1 MAESSRGHVLP
12 RRIPPSSA
20 AVLDDAAP
28 VPMDDLLLGLLRARE
43 PGTGRWLFEDE
54 TIRSWIDGTNDVRNL
69 WLHGHDGAGKA
80 TLAATLAEEMIRRA
94 NATAGAGHERG
105 DAVCFY
111 ICRDE
116 GASSLNWDV
125 MTTLVLQ
132 LALQSEAAY
141 QELKAAV
148 GDTEDA
154 KALEEKLV
162 STTVRELADLLT
174 GMARHF
180 DSVSVFVVSLDGLDM
195 TARQSVLSLLVTA
208 GDTPG
213 VPLRVAV
220 TGDKFSDT
228 DGRPPQAGRFHT
240 IFATGRSDDIQ
251 TYVRAVL
258 ARRTAAGATFLGDEA
273 VRDGIER
280 YIVNMSHG
288 AYVSPSPPLNG
299 HQSLTSFS
307 WLWAVCELEAQCNL
321 ARIGRWTPQSAS
333 DAPADPPPKR
343 VYGPDPEDVRPA
355 IFPYG
360 PYLES
365 VLAEGNPRTTFIV
378 NRVLKYI
385 FAGGLWQQA
394 RLSIGE
400 LCETLTS
407 LLNHH
412 PSSAW
417 YAENN
422 LPAHR
427 QHPAVTEQDI
437 LRICGPFIRRTHD
450 GTRFDI
456 AHPSVIGFF
465 RFHNPHLPNT
475 RDFLHADSPAKIM
488 GQTVD
493 EFAKVCEILEA
504 RGLFDAAEAMHRRV
518 VRCDESG
525 CGPEHVSTL
534 ARVNNLASFLLDR
547 GRLDEAEELL
557 LRVKKGY
564 EAMDPPPEA
573 TPDRDSMYNTYNM
586 LGILHKRRGEPDLA
600 EGYYLASLHGRED
613 LYGRNSLVAARTAK
627 NLGLLY
633 VTMGPSRA
641 HDACLSWERQV
652 SDLEALLGPADEEV
666 VAAVFDL
673 ALLYKN
679 QDRTGEAGPLMERA
693 VDGYA
698 TLRGRGDERTLEA
711 MFQLGQLC
719 AVHGDLRGGGWEDG
733 GGEGVA
739 GDGAAGFV
747 WVGEGG
753 GLTGE
758 LTSALRTRRRQHEVL
773 SPTPFSAGY
782 AQFVSQQTNGATST
796 CRYVNP
802 AAPHMQPVSARTS
815 PPSTVGPRGRDTT
828 LQTDQHASPQLYV
841 SPLLGMFLR
850 CSRQRAYAEPRVHG
864 RNGIRARRTGRPV
877 WRPDIN
883 VSETPT
889 VCLRVISP
897 AGPATRAGTHL
908 CFTLVLSR

>member
-141 QELKAAV
+141 QELKGAV

-180 DSVSVFVVSLDGLDM
+180 DSVSIFVVSLDGLDM

-220 TGDKFSDT
+220 TGDNFSDT

-251 TYVRAVL
+251 TYVRAEL

-273 VRDGIER
+273 VREGIER

-288 AYVSPSPPLNG
+288 AYVSPSPPLKG

-333 DAPADPPPKR
+333 DAPADPPSQR

-385 FAGGLWQQA
+385 FSGGLWQQA

-504 RGLFDAAEAMHRRV
+504 RGLFDEAEAMHRRV
-518 VRCDESG
+518 MRCDESG

-600 EGYYLASLHGRED
+600 EGYYLAALHGRED

-666 VAAVFDL
+666 VAAVYDL

-679 QDRTGEAGPLMERA
+679 QDRTGEAAPLMERA

-719 AVHGDLRGGGWEDG
+719 AVHGDLRGA
-733 GGEGVA
+733 EGLFREVVRGRERLFGR
-739 GDGAAGFV
+739 GDGRTE
-747 WVGEGG
+747 EGR
-753 GLTGE
+753 E
-758 LTSALRTRRRQHEVL
+758 
-773 SPTPFSAGY
+773 
-782 AQFVSQQTNGATST
+782 
-796 CRYVNP
+796 
-802 AAPHMQPVSARTS
+802 
-815 PPSTVGPRGRDTT
+815 
-828 LQTDQHASPQLYV
+828 
-841 SPLLGMFLR
+841 LLGMV
-850 CSRQRAYAEPRVHG
+850 QRDLYGLG
-864 RNGIRARRTGRPV
+864 REEA
-877 WRPDIN
+877 
-883 VSETPT
+883 
-889 VCLRVISP
+889 
-897 AGPATRAGTHL
+897 
-908 CFTLVLSR
+908 